1 MKVAKSITSLVA
13 AIALTT
19 LAACS
24 QSDSDVSE
32 KSAVDTTQAAAGGEQ
47 TSEDTNVDSAATS
60 ESADSTD
67 SDAESTA
74 GSDDQ
79 AGSTGGSYEAT
90 VDGKAIEVENETILC
105 QEAAGSMNLTV
116 APEGAGTA
124 SITAVLS
131 TDENLTVKALGM
143 VDGEGNTLAY
153 AESSP
158 MGSATASKEGDTY
171 TMSGEGLLSNGSNPT
186 TGETKPFEVK
196 ITCS

>member
-1 MKVAKSITSLVA
+1 MKIAKSITSLVA

-47 TSEDTNVDSAATS
+47 TSEGTNVDSAATS

-74 GSDDQ
+74 GSDNQ

>member
-24 QSDSDVSE
+24 QSDGDVSE
-32 KSAVDTTQAAAGGEQ
+32 KSAVDTTQAAAEGEK
-47 TSEDTNVDSAATS
+47 TTEDTNVDSAAIS

-79 AGSTGGSYEAT
+79 ADSTGGSYEAT

-158 MGSATASKEGDTY
+158 MGSDLT
-171 TMSGEGLLSNGSNPT
+171 P
-186 TGETKPFEVK
+186 VW
-196 ITCS
+196 

>member
-1 MKVAKSITSLVA
+1 MKVTKSIASIVA

-24 QSDSDVSE
+24 QSEGEVSE
-32 KSAVDTTQAAAGGEQ
+32 KPADNTTTAAAKEEESTEDPNEDSTEDSTESSETDSSTDTAASPGGDTT
-47 TSEDTNVDSAATS
+47 SM
-60 ESADSTD
+60 
-67 SDAESTA
+67 
-74 GSDDQ
+74 
-79 AGSTGGSYEAT
+79 GGSYEAT

-158 MGSATASKEGDTY
+158 MGSATASKDGDTY